1 MRKIFVTS
9 IEGSNV
15 VLTGDNHAH
24 LAYAMRS
31 RVGDEV
37 IVCCDK
43 IDYYCSII
51 KISKNETVLAI
62 NSYTPVTT
70 EPEIEIT
77 LFPAILKGDKMEFV
91 VQKTTELGVCEISPF
106 VSKNCECRVQAVRID
121 RLKKIAEEASKQC
134 GRGIIPTI
142 NEVCAFDNV
151 VDSLKNFD
159 YVVFPYEHAVKPDL
173 KEFLRSKNG
182 KRVAI
187 VVGSE
192 GGFTESEVEQMK
204 NAGAKPITLGSRIM
218 RAETASVAVTSVV
231 MYESGEWSIK

>member
-9 IEGSNV
+9 IEGNNV
-15 VLTGDNHAH
+15 ILTGDNHAH

-43 IDYYCSII
+43 IDYYCSIT
-51 KISKNETVLAI
+51 KISKNETVLHI
-62 NSYTPVTT
+62 DSYTAVTT
-70 EPEIEIT
+70 EPDIEIT
-77 LFPAILKGDKMEFV
+77 LFPAILKGDKMEYV
-91 VQKTTELGVCEISPF
+91 VQKTTELGVCKISLF

-142 NEVCAFDNV
+142 NEVCSFESV

-159 YVVFPYEHAVKPDL
+159 YVVFPYEHAQRPDL
-173 KEFLRSKNG
+173 KEFLREQNG
-182 KRVAI
+182 KKVAI

-204 NAGAKPITLGSRIM
+204 NAGAKPVTLGSRIM
-218 RAETASVAVTSVV
+218 RAETASVAVTSAV